1 MTWRSIA
8 RMTAGIAVALLG
20 LLWALQGADLVR
32 IEPILCAGEC
42 EPITGGS
49 IGWLIAGIVTI
60 LIGLTVALAPWRRRE
75 RKPKRG
81 QGT

>member
-8 RMTAGIAVALLG
+8 CVTAGAVVALLG

-49 IGWLIAGIVTI
+49 TGWLIAGIVSI
-60 LIGLTVALAPWRRRE
+60 LIGLAVVTVPWRRRE
-75 RKPKRG
+75 RQSSRR
-81 QGT
+81 

>member
-49 IGWLIAGIVTI
+49 TGWLIAGIVSI
-60 LIGLTVALAPWRRRE
+60 LIGLAVVTVPWRRRE
-75 RKPKRG
+75 RQSSRR
-81 QGT
+81 